1 MNRFTAAI
9 LSVFRTRRTSSRPVR
24 RERASGHARLSVEN
38 LNDRC
43 LPSASPLAS
52 AATPEAS
59 FGPALVAPQSAPLS
73 LAEMAAPSAGA
84 GLERKH

>member
-9 LSVFRTRRTSSRPVR
+9 LSVFRTSRTSSRPVR

-43 LPSASPLAS
+43 LPSASALAS
-52 AATPEAS
+52 AATPEAA
-59 FGPALVAPQSAPLS
+59 FGPALVSQQPAPLAM
-73 LAEMAAPSAGA
+73 AEMAAPTAGA